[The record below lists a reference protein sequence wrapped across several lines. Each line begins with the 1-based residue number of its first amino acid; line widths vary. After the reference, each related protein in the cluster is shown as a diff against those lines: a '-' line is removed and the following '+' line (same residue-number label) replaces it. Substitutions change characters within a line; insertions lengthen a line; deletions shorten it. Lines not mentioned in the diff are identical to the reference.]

1 MLFMQVNYT
10 FNTSIMNGF
19 FGFPLK
25 EGFPTRDPANK
36 THVTVDVLE
45 AGFALAFVMLVFL

>member
-10 FNTSIMNGF
+10 FSTSIMNGF

-25 EGFPTRDPANK
+25 EGFPTQDRA
-36 THVTVDVLE
+36 THNSCYYGCSE